1 MRHIISVLVENEP
14 GALSRIV
21 GLFSQRNYNIESL
34 NVAPTEDASLSRMTL
49 ITTGSDQVIEQITK
63 HLNKLIDVVKLIDL
77 SEGEH
82 VERELALI
90 KLKAVGAQREEI
102 KRVVDIFRAQIID
115 VSQTIYTVQLIGTSS
130 KLNAFIEAVDP
141 KVVME
146 VVRSGVSAIAR
157 GERRLSA

>member
-34 NVAPTEDASLSRMTL
+34 NVAPTEDPTLSRMTL
-49 ITTGSDQVIEQITK
+49 ITVGSDQVIEQITK
-63 HLNKLIDVVKLIDL
+63 HLNKLIDVVKLVDL
-77 SEGEH
+77 SDGEH
-82 VERELALI
+82 IERELALI
-90 KLKAVGAQREEI
+90 KLKAVGPQREEI

-115 VSQTIYTVQLIGTSS
+115 VSQTIYTVQLVGTGS
-130 KLNAFIEAVDP
+130 KINAFLEAVDP
-141 KVVME
+141 KAILE
-146 VVRSGVSAIAR
+146 VLRSGVSAIAR